1 MLNSKR
7 APSPN
12 TGPKAKAWRSRAGE
26 QGKVGLAL
34 LMWLLGV
41 PGVVVLLYLVFG
53 R

>member
-1 MLNSKR
+1 MHSSKL

-12 TGPKAKAWRSRAGE
+12 PSPKGRTWSSRAGE
-26 QGKVGLAL
+26 HGKVGLAL